1 MCIAG
6 PNLRALNWPSERF
19 FIASLIVGPAI
30 LKYTLDWN
38 VLQNKNASV
47 NNLKEHFNSGAIN
60 AMDATKELGLF
71 PRGESSVHR
80 YKAEQSAWK
89 MKRIWTSI
97 LHGLSRLAHANIT
110 CLCVLYGSEL
120 YRNPGPDFSWG
131 LYILVCFTP
140 TQSFFP
146 LGDLDISVSFCA
158 KNLYSVMRLTLDK
171 EYKSDVGCK

>member
-19 FIASLIVGPAI
+19 FIASIIVGPAI

-97 LHGLSRLAHANIT
+97 LHGLSRLAHAKIT

-131 LYILVCFTP
+131 LYIYWCALPQPNPFSHWGISIFPCHSVQKIYTP
-140 TQSFFP
+140 
-146 LGDLDISVSFCA
+146 LCA
-158 KNLYSVMRLTLDK
+158 
-171 EYKSDVGCK
+171 